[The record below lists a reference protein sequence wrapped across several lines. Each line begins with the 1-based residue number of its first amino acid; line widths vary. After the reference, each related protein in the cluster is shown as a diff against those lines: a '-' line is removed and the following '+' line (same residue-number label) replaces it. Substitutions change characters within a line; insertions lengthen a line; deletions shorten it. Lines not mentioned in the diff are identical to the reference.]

1 MCVCVFMFS
10 VQTDVVEI
18 STSSG
23 FEYGPPAAPLKDE
36 DSISIQEDDGT
47 PSPESLPSGVILVQ
61 PVTAENTLL
70 LEDLES
76 TFSRP
81 PASPLKEKDSMSIQ
95 GHDCT
100 PYPEILPSGVI
111 LVRPVTAE
119 NTLLLEDLESIA
131 SWPPASPLKEEDSIS
146 IQEDDGTP
154 YPEILPA
161 GVILVQPVTAE
172 NTLLLDE
179 LESTDR

>member
-1 MCVCVFMFS
+1 MFS

-47 PSPESLPSGVILVQ
+47 PSPEILPSGVILVQ

-81 PASPLKEKDSMSIQ
+81 PASPLKEKDNMSIQ

-100 PYPEILPSGVI
+100 PYPEILPS
-111 LVRPVTAE
+111 
-119 NTLLLEDLESIA
+119 
-131 SWPPASPLKEEDSIS
+131 
-146 IQEDDGTP
+146 
-154 YPEILPA
+154 